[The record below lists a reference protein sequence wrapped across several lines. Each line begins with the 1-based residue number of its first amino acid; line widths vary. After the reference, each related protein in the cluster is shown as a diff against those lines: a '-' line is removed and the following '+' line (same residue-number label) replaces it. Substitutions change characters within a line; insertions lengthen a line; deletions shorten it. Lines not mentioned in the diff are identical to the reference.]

1 MALIATQSVVLT
13 GLLPTFAAAAN
24 TDTIPADG
32 RTVLWVV
39 NGSVGSI
46 NVTIVSPQTV
56 SGLAVDDVVV
66 AVGAGAQKL
75 IGPFPRA
82 TFGDVN
88 GEAGIDYS
96 ATATITRAA
105 LQI

>member
-24 TDTIPADG
+24 TDTIAADG
-32 RTVLWVV
+32 RAVLWVV
-39 NGSVGSI
+39 NGAGAPI
-46 NVTIVSPQTV
+46 TVTIVSPQTV
-56 SGLAVDDVVV
+56 AGLAVEDVVV
-66 AVGAGAQKL
+66 TVANATQKL

-82 TFGDVN
+82 TFGDAN

-96 ATATITRAA
+96 SITTITRAA
-105 LQI
+105 LEI